1 MSRAADVPRELT
13 CAPFVASDVVAEGL
27 LTRRQLAGDTW
38 RRLLPGIYAWARLR
52 IDHPM
57 RCLAAGLFLRGRGAV
72 SGRDAAAL
80 WGADALVRGATI
92 EVTVPEPTR
101 LRAPAGL
108 TIVRSPLPRGDV
120 AARAGIPVTTPVRT
134 AFDVSRR
141 LPIIE
146 AVVTVDAM
154 LAARLITPDTL
165 AATASARPRWP
176 GLSTLRRV
184 LELCDGN
191 AESPQESRLRLV
203 LIAGG
208 LPRPVCQHEVYDG
221 SGAFVARLDLAYP
234 DLKLA
239 IEYEGDH
246 HRGREV
252 FQRDLRRINRLR
264 ALGWTVLRFGAADIY
279 REPIR
284 IIALVKIALEQLER
298 DSRS

>member
-1 MSRAADVPRELT
+1 
-13 CAPFVASDVVAEGL
+13 
-27 LTRRQLAGDTW
+27 
-38 RRLLPGIYAWARLR
+38 
-52 IDHPM
+52 
-57 RCLAAGLFLRGRGAV
+57 
-72 SGRDAAAL
+72 
-80 WGADALVRGATI
+80 
-92 EVTVPEPTR
+92 
-101 LRAPAGL
+101 
-108 TIVRSPLPRGDV
+108 
-120 AARAGIPVTTPVRT
+120 
-134 AFDVSRR
+134 
-141 LPIIE
+141 
-146 AVVTVDAM
+146 
-154 LAARLITPDTL
+154 
-165 AATASARPRWP
+165 
-176 GLSTLRRV
+176 LRRV

-284 IIALVKIALEQLER
+284 IIALIKIALEQLER